1 MREPLSRREA
11 LAAGLA
17 GAAAG
22 LAGVA
27 ALAPAAAAAA
37 SGEGDALTALMR
49 AEHDAVFVYRNARLG
64 GAAAIA
70 AQDLEHARAIA
81 TQVQALTLPLPHPTR
96 DRDELP
102 PEALAVLEAAGDAAR
117 RQAAMAYER
126 SLIAGCA
133 QRLAQLEDPNAVR
146 TVATVMAGH
155 AQHLVLHEL
164 MSRR

>member
-1 MREPLSRREA
+1 MRERLSRREA

-17 GAAAG
+17 GAAA
-22 LAGVA
+22 LAI
-27 ALAPAAAAAA
+27 APAAAGAA
-37 SGEGDALTALMR
+37 SAEADALTALMR
-49 AEHDAVFVYRNARLG
+49 AELDAMFVYRESRL
-64 GAAAIA
+64 
-70 AQDLEHARAIA
+70 DRA
-81 TQVQALTLPLPHPTR
+81 
-96 DRDELP
+96 DLP
-102 PEALAVLEAAGDAAR
+102 PEGLAVLEAGGGAAR

-133 QRLAQLEDPNAVR
+133 QRLAQLEDPNTVR

>member
-1 MREPLSRREA
+1 MRERLSRREA

-17 GAAAG
+17 GAAT
-22 LAGVA
+22 L
-27 ALAPAAAAAA
+27 ALAPAAAGAA
-37 SGEGDALTALMR
+37 SAEGDALTALMR
-49 AEHDAVFVYRNARLG
+49 AELDAMFVYRESRLD
-64 GAAAIA
+64 GAAAIIE
-70 AQDLEHARAIA
+70 QDLAHARAIA
-81 TQVQALTLPLPHPTR
+81 THVEALALPLQRPAD
-96 DRDELP
+96 DRADLP
-102 PEALAVLEAAGDAAR
+102 PEGLAVLEAGGGAAR

-133 QRLAQLEDPNAVR
+133 QRLAQLEDPNTVR